1 MLTRIAPRTAVVC
14 KNVFVG
20 KKSSTGSFRFFAK
33 SSGFKKNALKREAAE
48 LRKRVVELEEE
59 LEFFQRLMIES
70 QQQEDDF
77 LPVGHPIYNEVRR
90 GVRS

>member
-1 MLTRIAPRTAVVC
+1 MLTRVASRAVVW
-14 KNVFVG
+14 KGPVASKLPLAG
-20 KKSSTGSFRFFAK
+20 PLRSFAK
-33 SSGFKKNALKREAAE
+33 SSGFKKNALKRESAE

-77 LPVGHPIYNEVRR
+77 LSVGHPIYNEVRR
-90 GVRS
+90 RPLF